1 MHICI
6 STDTPWRFVSL
17 FSSKNKI
24 MQQENLKKD
33 TILKIVEDF
42 NKGIESLKFLQQ
54 SNVNAQRY
62 EEAAQ
67 ARDLL
72 RRLVL
77 FRDSLKEF
85 LQNGE
90 RDCTPKVPH
99 YQQLTDQIFAKG
111 DLWKY
116 RTLRTLFDPHASEY
130 SKTTPE
136 QKAKIMS
143 KILTS
148 DMPFEILVDQYK
160 NFYRELGKPNVV
172 KNFEM
177 GLLGLIDKNLMEEV
191 CWI

>member
-1 MHICI
+1 
-6 STDTPWRFVSL
+6 
-17 FSSKNKI
+17 

-42 NKGIESLKFLQQ
+42 NKGIESLKVLMQ
-54 SNVNAQRY
+54 SNVKAQRY

-72 RRLVL
+72 RRLIL

-85 LQNGE
+85 LQNVEGE
-90 RDCTPKVPH
+90 PTSQVPH
-99 YQQLTDQIFAKG
+99 YQQLIDQIFAKG
-111 DLWKY
+111 DLWKH

-148 DMPFEILVDQYK
+148 DIPFEILVDQYK
-160 NFYRELGKPNVV
+160 TFTANWANQML
-172 KNFEM
+172 
-177 GLLGLIDKNLMEEV
+177 
-191 CWI
+191 